1 MTGEQDNDESHEDAA
16 PGREAALGRGAGPGG
31 AAEDH
36 GAGPGGSAGLPDE
49 DWARV
54 IGHNVRRLR
63 AGAGISLADLAT
75 AGGVS
80 KTTLHGIELGHG
92 NPTMSTLWALAT
104 ALHVPLGELLEAS
117 SPAVEIT
124 RSGDDRPRA
133 SGDAVSARLL
143 HRIRLRGTVEVYD
156 IGIAPAAQHS
166 QAHLPGVEE
175 CMVIT
180 RGQVITGP
188 ADDPAE
194 LAERDSIR
202 FGAARP
208 HVYRGAGPDNRA
220 VLLMI
225 YPEP

>member
-1 MTGEQDNDESHEDAA
+1 MNGPQDNDGS
-16 PGREAALGRGAGPGG
+16 REHAEPEGATG
-31 AAEDH
+31 
-36 GAGPGGSAGLPDE
+36 

-63 AGAGISLADLAT
+63 AAAGISLADLAA

-80 KTTLHGIELGHG
+80 KTTLHGIEQGQG

-104 ALHVPLGELLEAS
+104 VLHVPLGELLEAS
-117 SPAVEIT
+117 GPAVEIT
-124 RSGDDRPRA
+124 RSGDDRPQA

-156 IGIAPAAQHS
+156 IGVAAPS
-166 QAHLPGVEE
+166 TRPAHLPGVEE

-180 RGQVITGP
+180 RGRVITGP

-220 VLLMI
+220 VLLMLHPVSPAS
-225 YPEP
+225 PERR

>member
-1 MTGEQDNDESHEDAA
+1 MNGPQDN
-16 PGREAALGRGAGPGG
+16 
-31 AAEDH
+31 
-36 GAGPGGSAGLPDE
+36 DE

-63 AGAGISLADLAT
+63 TAAGISLADLAA

-80 KTTLHGIELGHG
+80 KTTLHGIEQGQG

-104 ALHVPLGELLEAS
+104 VLHVPLGELLEVAG
-117 SPAVEIT
+117 PAVEIT
-124 RSGDDRPRA
+124 RSGDDRPQA

-156 IGIAPAAQHS
+156 IAVAPATQHS

-175 CMVIT
+175 CMIIT

>member
-1 MTGEQDNDESHEDAA
+1 V
-16 PGREAALGRGAGPGG
+16 PG
-31 AAEDH
+31 AA
-36 GAGPGGSAGLPDE
+36 G
-49 DWARV
+49 DWAQV
-54 IGHNVRRLR
+54 IGRNVRRLR
-63 AGAGISLADLAT
+63 TSAGISLADLAT

-80 KTTLHGIELGHG
+80 KTTLHGIEQGQG

-104 ALHVPLGELLEAS
+104 ALHVPLGELLEAAG
-117 SPAVEIT
+117 PAVEIT

-133 SGDAVSARLL
+133 AGDAVSARLL

-156 IGIAPAAQHS
+156 IGVGPATQHS
-166 QAHLPGVEE
+166 RAHLPGVEE
-175 CMVIT
+175 CMIIT

-188 ADDPAE
+188 ADAPAR
-194 LAERDSIR
+194 LAEHDSIR
-202 FGAARP
+202 FTAGRP

>member
-1 MTGEQDNDESHEDAA
+1 MN
-16 PGREAALGRGAGPGG
+16 
-31 AAEDH
+31 
-36 GAGPGGSAGLPDE
+36 GLPDSHE
-49 DWARV
+49 SPESGASSGTEASHAAGATGDWARV
-54 IGHNVRRLR
+54 IGHNLRRLR
-63 AGAGISLADLAT
+63 TSAGISLADLAT

-80 KTTLHGIELGHG
+80 KTTLHGIEQGQG

-104 ALHVPLGELLEAS
+104 ALHVPLGELLEAAGPS
-117 SPAVEIT
+117 VEIT

-133 SGDAVSARLL
+133 AGDAVSARLL

-156 IGIAPAAQHS
+156 IDVGPATQHS
-166 QAHLPGVEE
+166 QPHLPGVEE
-175 CMVIT
+175 CMIIT

-188 ADDPAE
+188 ADAPAQ

-202 FGAARP
+202 FGAASP
-208 HVYRGAGPDNRA
+208 HVYRGAGPDNQA

>member
-1 MTGEQDNDESHEDAA
+1 MNGPQDNDGS
-16 PGREAALGRGAGPGG
+16 REHGEPEGATG
-31 AAEDH
+31 
-36 GAGPGGSAGLPDE
+36 

-63 AGAGISLADLAT
+63 AAAGISLADLAA

-80 KTTLHGIELGHG
+80 KTTLHGIEQGQG

-104 ALHVPLGELLEAS
+104 TLHVPLGELLEAS
-117 SPAVEIT
+117 GPAVEVT
-124 RSGDDRPRA
+124 RSGDDRPQA

-143 HRIRLRGTVEVYD
+143 HRIRLRGTVYD
-156 IGIAPAAQHS
+156 IGVAATTQHS

-180 RGQVITGP
+180 RGRVITGP

-202 FGAARP
+202 FGAGRP

>member
-1 MTGEQDNDESHEDAA
+1 MNGPQDSDESHESEVSS
-16 PGREAALGRGAGPGG
+16 GTEASHEAG
-31 AAEDH
+31 AA
-36 GAGPGGSAGLPDE
+36 GG
-49 DWARV
+49 WAQV

-63 AGAGISLADLAT
+63 TAAGISLADLAT

-80 KTTLHGIELGHG
+80 KTTLHGIEQGQG

-104 ALHVPLGELLEAS
+104 ALHVPLGELLEAAGPS
-117 SPAVEIT
+117 VEIT

-156 IGIAPAAQHS
+156 IAVAPATQHS

-175 CMVIT
+175 CMIIT

-188 ADDPAE
+188 ADDPAQ

-208 HVYRGAGPDNRA
+208 HIYRGAGPDNRA

>member
-1 MTGEQDNDESHEDAA
+1 MS
-16 PGREAALGRGAGPGG
+16 GPQ
-31 AAEDH
+31 EK
-36 GAGPGGSAGLPDE
+36 DE
-49 DWARV
+49 DWAQA
-54 IGHNVRRLR
+54 IGVNVRRLR
-63 AGAGISLADLAT
+63 TAAGISLADLAT

-80 KTTLHGIELGHG
+80 KTTLHGIEQGQG

-117 SPAVEIT
+117 GPAVEIT
-124 RSGDDRPRA
+124 RSGDGRPSA
-133 SGDAVSARLL
+133 TGDAVSARLL
-143 HRIRLRGTVEVYD
+143 HRIHVRGTVEVYD
-156 IGIAPAAQHS
+156 IAVAPTTQHS

-175 CMVIT
+175 CMVIS

-188 ADDPAE
+188 ADDPAQ